1 MNSPRFLRS
10 APLALAALLG
20 LGASPYAGA
29 DLQSGFEQPPASAAP
44 RTWWH
49 WISGNISS
57 QGISADLAAMK
68 AIGLGGA
75 QVFTVDQ
82 SDVKGPV
89 VFMSPQWRALVK
101 QAITESDR
109 LGLELS
115 IEDGEG
121 WSESGGP
128 WVTPAQ
134 SMQKVV
140 WAEAYVHGG
149 GRVPLA
155 IPQPLTI
162 RGYYQDIAVFAFPT
176 LRGDGSLAGAR

>member
-1 MNSPRFLRS
+1 MNSPRFPRS
-10 APLALAALLG
+10 LPLALAALAI
-20 LGASPYAGA
+20 LGASPYAAA
-29 DLQSGFEQPPASAAP
+29 DLQSGFAQPPASAAP

-57 QGISADLAAMK
+57 QGITADLAAMK

-89 VFMSPQWRALVK
+89 VFMSPQWRDLVK
-101 QAITESDR
+101 QAIQESGR

-121 WSESGGP
+121 
-128 WVTPAQ
+128 
-134 SMQKVV
+134 
-140 WAEAYVHGG
+140 
-149 GRVPLA
+149 
-155 IPQPLTI
+155 
-162 RGYYQDIAVFAFPT
+162 
-176 LRGDGSLAGAR
+176 